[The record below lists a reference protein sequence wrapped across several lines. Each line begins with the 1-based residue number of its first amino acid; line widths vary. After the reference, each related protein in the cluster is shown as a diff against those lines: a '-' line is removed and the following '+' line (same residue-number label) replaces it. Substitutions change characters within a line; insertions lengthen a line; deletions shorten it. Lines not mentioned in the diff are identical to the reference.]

1 MTASAGFA
9 PSRDARFAPTASS
22 LPFLGW
28 ALNHRRGD
36 VGVLEKIRNDHG
48 DLVWIRIFG
57 GLRVLAFLSADGLEV
72 GLRNKEG
79 AYSNRLGW
87 ERFLDHVFPGAILA
101 MDGDQHR
108 YHRRILQE
116 AFTREN
122 LDGYVEQMNPVIGQ
136 RIAAL
141 RTRRSASIYPFV
153 KSLALDIA
161 TRVFMGAKPGAD
173 ADRINRA
180 FVHAVEAS
188 IALVRLPLWPLPYY
202 KGIRGQAF
210 LAERF
215 RQLLGEK
222 RAEVTPDL
230 FSKLCHVRSE
240 DGEAFTDEE
249 VVNHMVFVMM
259 AAHDTSTSTLSTA
272 IYHLAKY
279 PEWQERLRKQSMAL
293 PDELSLDELEQLE
306 EHTWVMDE
314 SLRLRPPLPF
324 MPRVTV
330 AETEFGGF
338 RIPPGVL
345 VGFAPVV
352 VHRDP
357 RHWTRPNT
365 FDPERFSSNRAEH
378 KSHPYAFTPFGGGRH
393 LCVGKR
399 FGQLEIRATLHQMLK
414 KVRWSVPEGYEM
426 PFQFMPIGKPTDG
439 LPVRIAA
446 I

>member
-1 MTASAGFA
+1 M
-9 PSRDARFAPTASS
+9 RDARFAPKAPS
-22 LPFLGW
+22 LPLLGR
-28 ALNHRRGD
+28 ALSYRRNN
-36 VGVLEKIRNDHG
+36 VGALEKLRDDHG
-48 DLVWIRIFG
+48 DLVWIHIVG
-57 GLRVLAFLSADGLEV
+57 SLRVLAFLSADGLEV
-72 GLRNKEG
+72 GLRNKDG
-79 AYSNRLGW
+79 AYSSRLGW

-101 MDGDQHR
+101 MDGDEHR
-108 YHRRILQE
+108 HHRRILQE
-116 AFTREN
+116 AFTRAN
-122 LDGYVEQMNPVIGQ
+122 LDGYVEQMNPVI
-136 RIAAL
+136 RRRVETL
-141 RTRRSASIYPFV
+141 RTRGSARIYPFV

-161 TRVFMGAKPGAD
+161 TRVFMGAEPGAD

-180 FVHAVEAS
+180 FVDAVEAS
-188 IALVRLPLWPLPYY
+188 IALVRLPVWPLPYY

-215 RQLLGEK
+215 RQLLAEK
-222 RAEVTPDL
+222 RTEERADL

-240 DGEAFTDEE
+240 DGETFTDQE
-249 VVNHMVFVMM
+249 VVHHMVFVMM

-272 IYHLAKY
+272 IYYLAKH
-279 PEWQERLRKQSMAL
+279 PEWQERLRKLSMAL
-293 PDELSLDELEQLE
+293 PDELSLDALEQLE

-314 SLRLRPPLPF
+314 SLRLHPPLPF

-330 AETEFGGF
+330 AETEFAGY
-338 RIPPGVL
+338 RIPAGVL
-345 VGFAPVV
+345 AGFAPLV

-357 RHWTRPNT
+357 RHWTRPHR
-365 FDPERFSSNRAEH
+365 FDPERFSNDRAEH
-378 KSHPYAFTPFGGGRH
+378 KSHPYAFAPFGGGRH

-439 LPVRIAA
+439 LPVRIEA

>member
-1 MTASAGFA
+1 MTASAKLT
-9 PSRDARFAPTASS
+9 PLKDARFAPKAPS
-22 LPFLGW
+22 LPLLGRV
-28 ALNHRRGD
+28 LSYRRGNI
-36 VGVLEKIRNDHG
+36 GALEKLRDDHG
-48 DLVWIRIFG
+48 DIVWIHIVG
-57 GLRVLAFLSADGLEV
+57 DLRVLAFLSADGLEV
-72 GLRNKEG
+72 GLRNKDG
-79 AYSNRLGW
+79 AFSNRLGW

-101 MDGDQHR
+101 MDGDEHR

-116 AFTREN
+116 AFTRAN
-122 LDGYVEQMNPVIGQ
+122 LAGYVEQMNPVIG
-136 RIAAL
+136 RRVAAL
-141 RTRRSASIYPFV
+141 RSQRRASAYPFV

-161 TRVFMGAKPGAD
+161 TRVFMGAEPGAD

-180 FVHAVEAS
+180 FVDAVDAS
-188 IALVRLPLWPLPYY
+188 IALVRVPVWPLPYC

-215 RQLLGEK
+215 RRLLGEK
-222 RAEVTPDL
+222 RKRETADL

-240 DGEAFTDEE
+240 EGEAFTDEE

-272 IYHLAKY
+272 IYYLAKH
-279 PEWQERLRKQSMAL
+279 PEWQERLREQSMEL
-293 PDELSLDELEQLE
+293 PDELSLEQLEQLE

-314 SLRLRPPLPF
+314 SLRLHPPLPF

-330 AETEFGGF
+330 ADAEFAGY

-345 VGFAPVV
+345 AGFAPLA
-352 VHRDP
+352 VHRDR
-357 RHWTRPNT
+357 RHWTRPHS
-365 FDPERFSSNRAEH
+365 FDPERFSSERAEH

-399 FGQLEIRATLHQMLK
+399 FGQLEIRATLHQLLK
-414 KVRWSVPEGYEM
+414 KIRWSVPAGYEM

-439 LPVRIAA
+439 LPVRIEPT
-446 I
+446 

>member
-1 MTASAGFA
+1 M
-9 PSRDARFAPTASS
+9 RDARFAPKAPS
-22 LPFLGW
+22 LPLLGR
-28 ALNHRRGD
+28 ALSYRRNN
-36 VGVLEKIRNDHG
+36 VGALEKLRDDHG
-48 DLVWIRIFG
+48 DLVWIHIVG
-57 GLRVLAFLSADGLEV
+57 SLRVLAFLSADGLEV
-72 GLRNKEG
+72 GLRNKDG
-79 AYSNRLGW
+79 AYSSRLGW

-101 MDGDQHR
+101 MDGDEHR
-108 YHRRILQE
+108 HHRRILQE
-116 AFTREN
+116 AFTRAN
-122 LDGYVEQMNPVIGQ
+122 LDGYVEQMNPVI
-136 RIAAL
+136 RRRVETL
-141 RTRRSASIYPFV
+141 RTRGSARIYPFV

-161 TRVFMGAKPGAD
+161 TRVFMGAEPGAD

-180 FVHAVEAS
+180 FVDAVEAS
-188 IALVRLPLWPLPYY
+188 IALVRLPVWPLPYY

-215 RQLLGEK
+215 RQLLAEK
-222 RAEVTPDL
+222 RREERADL

-240 DGEAFTDEE
+240 DGEAFTDQE
-249 VVNHMVFVMM
+249 VVHHMVFVMM

-272 IYHLAKY
+272 IYYLAKH
-279 PEWQERLRKQSMAL
+279 PEWQERLRKLSMAL
-293 PDELSLDELEQLE
+293 PDELSLDALEQLE

-314 SLRLRPPLPF
+314 SLRLHPPLPF

-330 AETEFGGF
+330 AETEFAGY
-338 RIPPGVL
+338 RIPAGVL
-345 VGFAPVV
+345 AGFAPLV

-357 RHWTRPNT
+357 RHWTRPHR
-365 FDPERFSSNRAEH
+365 FDPERFSNDRAEH
-378 KSHPYAFTPFGGGRH
+378 KSHPYAFAPFGGGRH

-439 LPVRIAA
+439 LPVRIEA

>member
-1 MTASAGFA
+1 MTGGAL
-9 PSRDARFAPTASS
+9 RDVRFAPKAPS
-22 LPFLGW
+22 LPFVGR
-28 ALNHRRGD
+28 ALSFRRGT
-36 VGVLEKIRNDHG
+36 VEALEQVRDDYG
-48 DLVWIRIFG
+48 DLVWIHVFG
-57 GLRVLAFLSADGLEV
+57 RVSALAFLSADGLEV
-72 GLRNKEG
+72 GFRNKDG

-87 ERFLDHVFPGAILA
+87 ERYLDHVFPGAILA
-101 MDGDQHR
+101 MDGDEHR
-108 YHRRILQE
+108 HHRRILQE
-116 AFTREN
+116 AFTRES
-122 LDGYVEQMNPVIGQ
+122 LDGYVEQMNPVIGR

-161 TRVFMGAKPGAD
+161 TRVFMGAEPGAD

-180 FVHAVEAS
+180 FVDAVEAS
-188 IALVRLPLWPLPYY
+188 IALVRLPVWPLRYY

-215 RQLLGEK
+215 RQQLGAK
-222 RAEVTPDL
+222 RAKQSADL

-249 VVNHMVFVMM
+249 VVHHMVFVMM

-272 IYHLAKY
+272 IYFLAKH
-279 PEWQERLRKQSMAL
+279 PEWQERLRERSMAL
-293 PDELSLDELEQLE
+293 PDELSLEELEHLE

-314 SLRLRPPLPF
+314 SLRLHPPLPF

-330 AETEFGGF
+330 AETEFAGY
-338 RIPPGVL
+338 RIPAGVL
-345 VGFAPVV
+345 AGFAPLV

-357 RHWTRPNT
+357 RHWTRPST
-365 FDPERFSSNRAEH
+365 FDPERFSTDRAEH
-378 KSHPYAFTPFGGGRH
+378 KSPPYAFAPFGGGRH
-393 LCVGKR
+393 LCIGKR
-399 FGQLEIRATLHQMLK
+399 FGQLEIRATLHHMLK
-414 KVRWSVPEGYEM
+414 KLRWSVPEGYEM
-426 PFQFMPIGKPTDG
+426 PFQFAPIGKPKDG